1 MKAVSAQVVSCCV
14 YDEPQQLC
22 RIGNIQYLFGFWA
35 DPFVD
40 RHKSVTNS
48 FWANVVA
55 QLVQQALVTPE
66 VCSSNPVIVKL
77 LHRTFV
83 YCQLNWKDDN
93 KRKRGREWPFQKN
106 SFFYRPL
113 VHISAKSFKN
123 ISNRVI
129 LYPEIDICYQKG
141 SRWSLVKTCVINL

>member
-22 RIGNIQYLFGFWA
+22 SIGNFQYLYDFWT

-48 FWANVVA
+48 FWAVVVA

-83 YCQLNWKDDN
+83 YCQLN
-93 KRKRGREWPFQKN
+93 
-106 SFFYRPL
+106 
-113 VHISAKSFKN
+113 
-123 ISNRVI
+123 
-129 LYPEIDICYQKG
+129 
-141 SRWSLVKTCVINL
+141 